1 MGMKIDTSAITA
13 SYANLTVLGNNISNS
28 NTVGFKSSTF
38 QNILG
43 KSIAAGTTQ
52 NFMQGTINA
61 NSNPLDVAINGN
73 GFFKVQSA
81 SGPALYTRDGRF
93 SLDGNNNLTNSTGD
107 IVKSSTGSDISV
119 PAKLDAV
126 ASSTADMQL
135 NLDSNQLVPSAAF
148 SPTDTTS
155 YNNSSST
162 TVYDA
167 AGAAST
173 LTNYF
178 VKTATTTPTTPMTT
192 TWDVYSSSSA
202 SPTVSTKDVSLKFNS
217 NGQLISSTGIG
228 VTGGSSTSS
237 SPSIVFSGASGVTFT
252 LNNPTQ
258 SASSFLA
265 TSKANGNPP
274 AALVSCTIGSD
285 GSIIPSYS
293 MNNQNVPK
301 PNGQKIGM
309 FLFTDKDGLQPVG
322 ANQWAETT
330 ASGKP
335 IPTESGQ
342 NGAGSLQ
349 VGATE
354 GSNVDMTAA
363 MIDLLSAQRS
373 FQAESQVINTQS
385 QIMQEVGQL
394 GR

>member
-81 SGPALYTRDGRF
+81 SGPELYTRDGRF
-93 SLDGNNNLTNSTGD
+93 SLDGNNKLTNSTGD

-135 NLDSNQLVPSAAF
+135 NLDSNQSVPSTAF
-148 SPTDTTS
+148 SSSDATS

-162 TVYDA
+162 TIYDA

-173 LTNYF
+173 DTNYF
-178 VKTATTTPTTPMTT
+178 RKISAN
-192 TWDVYSSSSA
+192 TWDVWNTNSA
-202 SPTVSTKDVSLKFNS
+202 NPSLQKNAATLSFNT
-217 NGQLISSTGIG
+217 NGNL
-228 VTGGSSTSS
+228 
-237 SPSIVFSGASGVTFT
+237 SGTTATFKGLSGVTYT

-274 AALVSCTIGSD
+274 AALVSCAIGGD

-293 MNNQNVPK
+293 MNNQNVPV

-309 FLFTDKDGLQPVG
+309 FLFTDKNGLQPVG

-335 IPTESGQ
+335 IPTEAGQ
-342 NGAGSLQ
+342 NGAGTLQ

-354 GSNVDMTAA
+354 GSNVDMTSA

-373 FQAESQVINTQS
+373 FQAESQVINTES